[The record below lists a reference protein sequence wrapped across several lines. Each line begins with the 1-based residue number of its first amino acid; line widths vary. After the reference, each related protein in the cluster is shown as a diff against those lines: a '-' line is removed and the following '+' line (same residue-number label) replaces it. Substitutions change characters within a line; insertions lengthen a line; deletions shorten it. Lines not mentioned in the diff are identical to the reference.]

1 MKKQFS
7 QAHILALKITSIIAG
22 ILIVIGISMAFFGSF
37 TEKNE
42 QIRIFQN
49 RAAILAKNGNILELM
64 NEPVLDTLFQREDRS
79 EGRK

>member
-7 QAHILALKITSIIAG
+7 QAHLLALKITSIIAG
-22 ILIVIGISMAFFGSF
+22 ILILIGISMAFFGSF

-42 QIRIFQN
+42 QIRIFQS
-49 RAAILAKNGNILELM
+49 RAAILAKNSNILELM
-64 NEPVLDTLFQREDRS
+64 NQPIFDSLFQRDDRG

>member
-1 MKKQFS
+1 MLFRSVS
-7 QAHILALKITSIIAG
+7 QSRYTSIIAG